1 MLFGDAAII
10 RLETV
15 DSTNN
20 YAANLLKLSRVPEG
34 TVITAL
40 EQTAGK
46 GQRGSKWNSNKG
58 DNLLCSII
66 LYPKMLRADMQ
77 FLLSQ
82 AVALAVRDMI
92 EELVSTVDVQIKWP
106 NDIVASG
113 KKVCGI
119 LIETTLAEDKV
130 QSAIVGIG
138 ININQ
143 QQFTDEHAQSI
154 RNITGQ
160 YHDLESLL
168 EKLMKYIAKYYLKMY
183 KGQHDIIREQYIRG
197 LFNFNV
203 ERSYICQGEKIRAS
217 ITGVENSGKLKLK
230 LEDQTELVCD
240 FKEIALV
247 WND

>member
-46 GQRGSKWNSNKG
+46 GQRGAKWNSSKG
-58 DNLLCSII
+58 DNLLCSIV
-66 LYPKMLRADMQ
+66 LYPIMLRADMQ

-82 AVALAVRDMI
+82 AIALAVR
-92 EELVSTVDVQIKWP
+92 EFVEGLVPIVDVNIKWP
-106 NDIVASG
+106 NDIVVG
-113 KKVCGI
+113 HKKVCGI
-119 LIETTLAEDKV
+119 LIETNLTEDKV
-130 QSAIVGIG
+130 QNAVVGIG

-143 QQFTDEHAQSI
+143 QEFTDLHAQSI

-160 YHDLESLL
+160 YFDLESCL
-168 EKLMKYIAKYYLKMY
+168 EKLIKYIAKYYLKIY
-183 KGQHDIIREQYIRG
+183 KGQHDIIREQYQRD
-197 LFNFNV
+197 LYNFNV
-203 ERSYICQGEKIRAS
+203 VRSYIYKGEKISAI
-217 ITGVENSGKLKLK
+217 ITGVEPSGKLRLK
-230 LEDQTELVCD
+230 TNEAKDIVCG

-247 WND
+247 WED